1 MKHSKLEIKKYK
13 GKVLDEIMTW
23 KRQEVPKQ
31 MQLVPLAQVKAFA
44 GLTPPPL
51 DMAAALTARP
61 GASLIA
67 EVKRASPSKGLI
79 AQEWDP
85 ELIGETYARNGA
97 AAISV
102 LTDARF
108 FQGQLDY
115 LTSIKERLRDLNVS
129 VPILRKDFV
138 YHEYQVYE
146 ARMAGADAIL
156 LIVAV
161 LSETELREL
170 YHLAYALGMQVL
182 VEVHDEAEVARALAL
197 DAAIIG
203 VNNRDLK
210 TFEVDIEN
218 TARLRALIP
227 ADKVV
232 VGESGIRTPDDVIV
246 MADMGCDAILVGETF
261 CKLPQKKR
269 ASRVHAF
276 MTAGERGQNEDESM
290 DDLTRSGATSAE
302 DKAPADLDTDAPHP
316 DAPLLDNDMQ

>member
-13 GKVLDEIMTW
+13 GKVLDEIMAW

-138 YHEYQVYE
+138 YHEYQLYE

-161 LSETELREL
+161 LSDSELKSL
-170 YHLAYALGMQVL
+170 YDLTYQLGMQAL
-182 VEVHDEAEVARALAL
+182 VEVHNAEEVERALAF
-197 DAAIIG
+197 DGHIIG
-203 VNNRDLK
+203 VNNRDLR
-210 TFEVDIEN
+210 TFQVDIEN
-218 TARLRALIP
+218 TARLRAMLP
-227 ADKVV
+227 PGKVV
-232 VGESGIRTPDDVIV
+232 VGESGIRDTNDVEK
-246 MADMGCDAILVGETF
+246 MAAMGCDAILVGETF
-261 CKLPQKKR
+261 CKLPQK
-269 ASRVHAF
+269 SRGAKVREF
-276 MTAGERGQNEDESM
+276 VEAGLM
-290 DDLTRSGATSAE
+290 
-302 DKAPADLDTDAPHP
+302 
-316 DAPLLDNDMQ
+316 